1 MKQALIIL
9 TLLLPLACR
18 QENTKV
24 QDTSGST
31 STAAVAEGTDTASAT
46 HPGSPGGTALVPE
59 VTAGTTVLVV
69 LEDNSIAIR
78 GEAIPPG
85 PAILT
90 VENGGSTGH
99 NLYIEG
105 NGMNRAAGDMIEPGK
120 TATIDVVFQPGT
132 YTLYCPVLKH
142 RENGEQTQVTIA
154 AP

>member
-1 MKQALIIL
+1 MKQALIVL
-9 TLLLPLACR
+9 TLFFPLACR
-18 QENTKV
+18 QENKV
-24 QDTSGST
+24 QDTSGS
-31 STAAVAEGTDTASAT
+31 
-46 HPGSPGGTALVPE
+46 
-59 VTAGTTVLVV
+59 AGTTVLVV

-90 VENGGSTGH
+90 VENGGSMGH

-105 NGMNRAAGDMIEPGK
+105 NGMNRAAGAIIEPGK

-142 RENGEQTQVTIA
+142 RENGEHTQVTIA